1 MEAAWTSGRVLR
13 GLGRIAGST
22 GAAGLLVAFLVLTR
36 LQDTPV
42 QTIRQIET
50 MPPLAMPAPPPPPP
64 PDFEEPPP
72 PPPPALPKLDIQIN
86 SDAPALKAVVDQE
99 IDFTMITSEFAV
111 EIAPQPLAPVPT
123 KQLTA
128 PPRKVAVSSP
138 SGPTSSPVTKASYSV
153 GELDGTPRLLNSPD
167 VAFPSTLLRQGV
179 REGRAV
185 LEVAISPSGSVSVR
199 SILSCSHPEFAT
211 MARSFASRA
220 RFSVPRKNGRPVMA
234 IYRWPLILR
243 P

>member
-1 MEAAWTSGRVLR
+1 MEVPWTVGRVFRVLLR
-13 GLGRIAGST
+13 FGSAT
-22 GAAGLLVAFLVLTR
+22 GAAAALVFFLVLTR
-36 LQDTPV
+36 LLDTPP
-42 QTIRQIET
+42 QLIRPVELIQ
-50 MPPLAMPAPPPPPP
+50 MAALPAPPPPPP

-86 SDAPALKAVVDQE
+86 SDAPPLKAVVDQT
-99 IDFTMITSEFAV
+99 IDLTMITSDFAV
-111 EIAPQPLAPVPT
+111 EMAPAPVPVPT
-123 KQLTA
+123 KPSPA
-128 PPRKVAVSSP
+128 PPRKLAVT
-138 SGPTSSPVTKASYSV
+138 GPGVDTPRPATKSSYSV

-167 VAFPSTLLRQGV
+167 VAYPSTLLRQGV

-185 LEVAISPSGSVSVR
+185 IEVAISPSGSVTVR
-199 SILSCSHPEFAT
+199 SVISSSHPEFAS

-220 RFSVPRKNGRPVMA
+220 RFSVPRKNGQPVMA